1 MKHYFGHMMSSETE
15 WVSIG
20 YQKEKGFSVGID
32 AYMTNL

>member
-15 WVSIG
+15 QVLIG
-20 YQKEKGFSVGID
+20 YQKKKLSVGID